1 MSEPNPYRP
10 DGEPEYQWGP
20 EQPYGYPQD
29 ATAGYGHPP
38 QGGPGYSPTQPGGI
52 PVPGYGTPMGGAP
65 ALAIGDI
72 TVVGDSIMTPAGAM
86 PLRGA
91 VWNASDLSRT
101 DEKIPVYAI
110 VLAVLF
116 VGACGLGLLFLLIKE
131 KETSGFVQVTVTS
144 GGKHHS
150 TMIPAVHPHLF
161 HHVMGQIGY
170 ARSISAM

>member
-20 EQPYGYPQD
+20 EQPYGYPQE
-29 ATAGYGHPP
+29 TRGYGYP
-38 QGGPGYSPTQPGGI
+38 QGAGPGFTQAAGV
-52 PVPGYGTPMGGAP
+52 PVPVPYGQAVGGAP

-72 TVVGDSIMTPAGAM
+72 TVVGDTIMTPAGGM

-101 DEKIPVYAI
+101 EEKIPVYAI

-144 GGKHHS
+144 GGKHHA
-150 TMIPAVHPHLF
+150 TMIPAMHPHLF
-161 HHVMGQIGY
+161 QQVMAQVGY